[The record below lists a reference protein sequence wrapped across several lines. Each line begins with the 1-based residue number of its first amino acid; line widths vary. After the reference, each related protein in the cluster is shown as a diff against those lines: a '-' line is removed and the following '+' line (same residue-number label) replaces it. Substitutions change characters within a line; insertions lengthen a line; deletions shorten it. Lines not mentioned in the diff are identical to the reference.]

1 MFGIHSKGIDTTL
14 ADNEAVTVSTR
25 VSNLPIQEFQSIAK
39 CDSSR
44 LNAFAEREGIKWIH
58 YIIVALEIT
67 GSFVEYSKSNG
78 KFDIFSNKTKS
89 NMPYFQSR
97 IITCAVKQIIF
108 SDTNLWSGVL
118 ISNRHVFTCTNLQE
132 GLTLKKV
139 IAFQMVATA
148 QAVYR
153 SILAFIGA
161 LKSIAV
167 VLKTQ

>member
-1 MFGIHSKGIDTTL
+1 
-14 ADNEAVTVSTR
+14 
-25 VSNLPIQEFQSIAK
+25 
-39 CDSSR
+39 
-44 LNAFAEREGIKWIH
+44 
-58 YIIVALEIT
+58 
-67 GSFVEYSKSNG
+67 
-78 KFDIFSNKTKS
+78 
-89 NMPYFQSR
+89 MPYFQSR